1 MDMAGQT
8 NAALDIDEEV
18 EMDQQL
24 AETLPAKKTDLITR
38 VVASRHALLYSVDD
52 VPPWHLSCLLGFQ
65 HYLMMFG
72 GTISV
77 PFILTP
83 ALCIEENDPVRSAIV
98 STIIFVSG
106 IITLLQCTLGVRLPI
121 VQGGTFAFLVPTFA
135 ILNLPEWKCPAPGVM
150 ANMTYEDKTEL
161 WQLRMR
167 EVQGAIVVASVFQ
180 FAIGVFGIVGL
191 ILRFITPLTIAP
203 AIVMV
208 GLSLFGAA
216 GNMAGKHWGISGLTI
231 FLVIVFSQ
239 YLKNVKCPLP
249 TFRKGQGWGVKKLDI
264 FTLLPVLLSIV
275 LVWTLCAILTVSDA
289 FQTGSPARTDNKIN
303 ILYEAPWF
311 RFPYPCQWGLPTV
324 SVAAVF
330 GMLAGVLASAI
341 ESIGDYYACA
351 RLAGARPP
359 PVHAM
364 NRGIAIEGLGCIL
377 AGLWGSGNGTTSY
390 SENIG
395 AIGVTKVGSRRVIQ
409 AAALMMM
416 VFGVLSKFGAL
427 FITIPEP
434 IIGGIFC
441 VLFGMIAATGL
452 ANLQFID
459 LNSSRNLLVLG
470 FSIFF
475 SLVLSQ
481 WMKANPG
488 AINSGS
494 QIFDQIVTV
503 LMSTSMFTAGVLGFF
518 LDNTIPGTDE
528 ERGLTKWLA
537 HPDPNT
543 KSSNEESAH
552 ERELPQCTYDIP
564 LITPWLKRQEWAAY
578 LPFLPSYRPE
588 VWSGKTKSW
597 WRRENKCEDKPN
609 GKTAAIQMSSVE

>member
-1 MDMAGQT
+1 
-8 NAALDIDEEV
+8 
-18 EMDQQL
+18 MDQQK
-24 AETLPAKKTDLITR
+24 EENQMDVTESIRQPHQ
-38 VVASRHALLYSVDD
+38 HALLYSVDD

-106 IITLLQCTLGVRLPI
+106 IITLLQCTIGIRLPI

-135 ILNLPEWKCPAPGVM
+135 ILNLPEWSCPAPEVM

-180 FAIGVFGIVGL
+180 LAIGVFGIVGL

-216 GNMAGKHWGISGLTI
+216 GNMAGKHWGISALNHI
-231 FLVIVFSQ
+231 
-239 YLKNVKCPLP
+239 
-249 TFRKGQGWGVKKLDI
+249 
-264 FTLLPVLLSIV
+264 
-275 LVWTLCAILTVSDA
+275 
-289 FQTGSPARTDNKIN
+289 TGSTEYRTSMDIVRYFDCKRSPTIR
-303 ILYEAPWF
+303 IAGQDGQQDKHSF
-311 RFPYPCQWGLPTV
+311 RSALVQWGLPTV

-377 AGLWGSGNGTTSY
+377 AGIWGSGNGTTSY

-481 WMKANPG
+481 WMKAHPG
-488 AINSGS
+488 AIDSGS

-518 LDNTIPGTDE
+518 LDNTIPDE

-537 HPDPNT
+537 HPDPNIEN
-543 KSSNEESAH
+543 SNEES
-552 ERELPQCTYDIP
+552 ERELTQCTYDIP
-564 LITPWLKRQEWAAY
+564 VITPWLKRFKAPT
-578 LPFLPSYRPE
+578 LNTLSP
-588 VWSGKTKSW
+588 
-597 WRRENKCEDKPN
+597 
-609 GKTAAIQMSSVE
+609 